1 MGIAFM
7 ANRTRSVDASFTSLY
22 ADRSDADA
30 NSEQPLLGSAETS
43 LETERNTDLTKQFGM
58 GLEASTPT
66 PLMRL
71 RSNFRQWENILE
83 LMPYWRYPI
92 LSINIAASVMT
103 VIFSA
108 ILVYTN
114 FNNLPNQVSF
124 IYSQLADK
132 WLTEEKIILALFPI
146 GLALIELIIMRL
158 GREIFNFDRR
168 LSIIMAGVQLFAN
181 VILIIGLFQILS
193 LKLL

>member
-1 MGIAFM
+1 M

-92 LSINIAASVMT
+92 LSINIAVSVMT

>member
-1 MGIAFM
+1 M
-7 ANRTRSVDASFTSLY
+7 ANRTRSVDASFSSLY

-92 LSINIAASVMT
+92 LSINIAVSVMT

>member
-1 MGIAFM
+1 M